1 MKRNSGLPLRIDDL
15 RCVLLAA
22 AAIVRELYEK
32 ASPVVRKADGSPLTQ
47 ADTQTNVF
55 LQRELSRLIP
65 TAAWLSEESADDSS
79 RQDRDWVWI
88 VDPLDGTKEFVR
100 AIPEF
105 AVSVGLVR
113 YDRVVAGGVVN
124 PITGEG
130 GVAAVGGEVH
140 FWGMTPRAVAAENL
154 AGATACV
161 SRSEVED
168 GTVVPYLNLV
178 GTTRPVG
185 SVAYKL
191 LRVAAG
197 VDDLTFSVQP
207 KSEWDICGGVS
218 LLVAGGKVYRRF
230 DGQPL
235 RFNQSD
241 SRIRCG
247 AVAGTVLLT
256 TEFIRRLGTQG
267 NVRFSGETQ

>member
-1 MKRNSGLPLRIDDL
+1 MRRTIGLPLQLDDL
-15 RCVLLAA
+15 KSVLFAA
-22 AAIVRELYEK
+22 STIVCKLYK
-32 ASPVVRKADGSPLTQ
+32 RVTLTARKNDGSLLTQ
-47 ADTQTNVF
+47 ADTEANHF
-55 LQRELSRLIP
+55 LRRKLSRLVP
-65 TAAWLSEESADDSS
+65 TAGWLSEESADDSR
-79 RQDRDWVWI
+79 RQDQQWVWI

-105 AVSVGLVR
+105 AISVGLVR
-113 YDRVVAGGVVN
+113 HDHVVAGGVIN

-130 GVAAVGGEVH
+130 GVGAIGGEVC
-140 FWGMTPRAVAAENL
+140 FWGMRPCAVAAKNL
-154 AGATACV
+154 DEAVACV

-168 GTVVPYLNLV
+168 RTIMPYLNLV
-178 GTTRPVG
+178 GTTRSVG

-218 LLVAGGKVYRRF
+218 LMAAVGKVYRRF
-230 DGQPL
+230 DGQSL

-241 SRIRCG
+241 PRIGCG
-247 AVAGTVLLT
+247 AVASTNALA
-256 TEFIRRLGTQG
+256 TEFIT
-267 NVRFSGETQ
+267 RFLRM